1 MEERRLAER
10 RQGGERRKTGRP
22 SKGDRERVLVRLP
35 VPLANA
41 VRDLATKRG
50 MTIND
55 MLGELLAEQ
64 TGVPYNAQEGLSL
77 SA

>member
-1 MEERRLAER
+1 MEERRQAER
-10 RQGGERRKTGRP
+10 RRGGERRKIGRP
-22 SKGDRERVLVRLP
+22 SKGDRELVRVRVP

-41 VRDLATKRG
+41 VRDLAARRG